1 MFVRNV
7 SAMLIAGLL
16 AGVGLTGSAKANIVY
31 DLTLTRTSGTQTPNP
46 DTLVLTFT
54 NADAFVSLTGTLDG
68 TGINVPVVGHNN
80 YAFNFTS
87 NVLRSITGTDSPAN
101 PLLSFFFNT
110 STHAETYTF
119 RCPNEENC
127 NGDNNDGF
135 FSGGTVAISAV
146 PEPATWAMII
156 IGFAGIGFL
165 SYRRKNSPRFRLV

>member
-1 MFVRNV
+1 MIVRNV

-16 AGVGLTGSAKANIVY
+16 AGFGLTGSAKANIVY

-68 TGINVPVVGHNN
+68 TTINVPVVGNNN
-80 YAFNFTS
+80 YTFNFVS
-87 NVLRSITGTDSPAN
+87 NVLTSITGSDSPAN
-101 PLLSFFFNT
+101 PRLVFFFSSPN
-110 STHAETYTF
+110 ETYSF
-119 RCPNEENC
+119 GPG
-127 NGDNNDGF
+127 NGTGEDF
-135 FSGGTVAISAV
+135 TSRGTVAISAV